1 MRENER
7 TDPALLAAKER
18 EYAKLLVEV
27 GLNLQPGQPLVI
39 SCPVDAA
46 PFARL
51 CAAAA
56 YAAGCARVEMEWRDD
71 ALTRL
76 RYLHADDPVFDVC
89 PMWRRAFRLDNL
101 HDGAAFLSIHADDP
115 AALAGV
121 DAARIARANRA
132 AGEALR
138 EFREATAGNRVQWCV
153 ASVPTPAWAAVVFPN
168 ASAEE
173 GVARLYERIFE
184 AVRVRGDGNAPAA
197 WRAHLDRLARV
208 RDRLNALSLRA
219 LRYRNALGTDL
230 TVELPEG
237 HFFVGGAERTTG
249 GVPFVANM
257 PTEELFTAPKR
268 DGVNGRAVGSLPL
281 VLDGNVV
288 RGFALTFENGRI
300 VRVEAEE
307 GQALLERAIA
317 LDDGAAYL
325 GEAALVPFDSPIAQM
340 GTLFYNTLFD
350 ENAACHFAF
359 GDAYPCIAGGDAM
372 DAAQRLEHGLN
383 ASVTHVDFMIGTADL
398 SVTGILPDGGET
410 IILRDGVF
418 AL

>member
-39 SCPVDAA
+39 SCPVNAA

-76 RYLHADDPVFDVC
+76 RYLHADDAVFDVC

-138 EFREATAGNRVQWCV
+138 
-153 ASVPTPAWAAVVFPN
+153 
-168 ASAEE
+168 
-173 GVARLYERIFE
+173 
-184 AVRVRGDGNAPAA
+184 
-197 WRAHLDRLARV
+197 
-208 RDRLNALSLRA
+208 
-219 LRYRNALGTDL
+219 
-230 TVELPEG
+230 
-237 HFFVGGAERTTG
+237 
-249 GVPFVANM
+249 
-257 PTEELFTAPKR
+257 
-268 DGVNGRAVGSLPL
+268 
-281 VLDGNVV
+281 
-288 RGFALTFENGRI
+288 
-300 VRVEAEE
+300 
-307 GQALLERAIA
+307 
-317 LDDGAAYL
+317 
-325 GEAALVPFDSPIAQM
+325 
-340 GTLFYNTLFD
+340 
-350 ENAACHFAF
+350 
-359 GDAYPCIAGGDAM
+359 
-372 DAAQRLEHGLN
+372 
-383 ASVTHVDFMIGTADL
+383 
-398 SVTGILPDGGET
+398 
-410 IILRDGVF
+410 
-418 AL
+418 